1 MDDGKK
7 AESLP
12 GADKL
17 DRIEQGLEPDDR
29 TPLDRPGEPA
39 GTAGTGGVNKVQD
52 ELSR

>member
-7 AESLP
+7 PQPLS

-29 TPLDRPGEPA
+29 TPLDRPGEPD